1 MPSPQKPTQS
11 VKEDEEINIL
21 IQTTTTTTKTR
32 SISRSDAN
40 KMELNAFPDREFK
53 ITVIEILIK
62 VKKVMH
68 EEIENVNI
76 DKQY

>member
-1 MPSPQKPTQS
+1 
-11 VKEDEEINIL
+11 
-21 IQTTTTTTKTR
+21 
-32 SISRSDAN
+32 
-40 KMELNAFPDREFK
+40 MELNAFPDREFK

-76 DKQY
+76 DKQYQKALKRNQGAREHNSYNKKFPRGSKSDQTKQKEELIN